1 MPEVHDF
8 LMVLSVLAAV
18 SAVVSLVLA
27 VNELLQ
33 VFSQRYLAQLGLT
46 ESTAAAQGLGQR
58 SAAISGAMSAFRKTV
73 IAFLAAIAEKSAPK
87 KFLASIER
95 KLLKAGVPS
104 GLKAPEIVAFQVVSG
119 VFFLFTGLVV
129 AVGFDLSFLF
139 DEAGEISTGGTILSL
154 LGALLGLYYPL
165 LWLNDRVR
173 ERHHKIQRALPYNLD
188 LLTLSVEAGLDFAA
202 AIGKVVEK
210 GRKGP
215 LADELGITLRELKL
229 GKTREEGLRNLGA
242 RVDLAS
248 LTTFV
253 NALIQAD
260 KMGTP
265 LGKILRIMSTQMR
278 IERTQ
283 RAEKLAN
290 EAPVKMLGPLI
301 GFIFPTIFIILFGP
315 IFYQVFYGAN

>member
-1 MPEVHDF
+1 MEQQYG
-8 LMVLSVLAAV
+8 A
-18 SAVVSLVLA
+18 
-27 VNELLQ
+27 
-33 VFSQRYLAQLGLT
+33 R
-46 ESTAAAQGLGQR
+46 TAAT
-58 SAAISGAMSAFRKTV
+58 GAMMAFRKTL
-73 IAFLAAIAEKSAPK
+73 IAFLAAIIDKSAPQQT
-87 KFLASIER
+87 LEGIR
-95 KLLKAGVPS
+95 VKLRKAGMPYELRAS
-104 GLKAPEIVAFQVVSG
+104 ELVAFQIVSG
-119 VFFLFTGLVV
+119 AVFLG
-129 AVGFDLSFLF
+129 
-139 DEAGEISTGGTILSL
+139 
-154 LGALLGLYYPL
+154 LGALVAFWLDYPFLVGENGLDLTGTAVMLVTALLGFLYPL

-173 ERHHKIQRALPYNLD
+173 IRHHLITRALPYNLD

-215 LADELGITLRELKL
+215 LADELSITLRELKL
-229 GKTREEGLRNLGA
+229 GKTREEGLRNLAA
-242 RVDLAS
+242 RVDLGT

-290 EAPVKMLGPLI
+290 EAPVKMLFPLI
-301 GFIFPTIFIILFGP
+301 GFIFPTIFLILFGP
-315 IFYQVFYGAN
+315 IVYQVMHGS